1 MNKRQKLLN
10 IIRWMFVFAFILIVP
25 FGVEACSC
33 HDEDKAEPT
42 TKYYSVKFLDYDNTE
57 IGVQIDNEIVYEQK
71 IEEGHAAVAPI
82 NPSRTG
88 YRFDSWDKDF
98 SSVSNNMIIHAQ
110 YVQVCEVLF
119 LDYDLSVYDSQ
130 VVDYGK
136 NASYPSVDPTRNG
149 YRFDHWDGNITHVM
163 ADVEIV
169 AVYVKQYTVTF
180 VDYDNS
186 ELKTQVVDEGASA
199 TAPASP
205 QREGYI
211 FDHWDTE
218 FDSVMGNITVKAV
231 YRVASYKVTFVDHDG
246 SVLKAEQVYNE
257 ESATAPDIADEN
269 LIYIDWTKQE
279 KKGYMFSGWDKDF
292 ACVKEDLTITA
303 VYTEVTVPILFVE
316 TNEVESGVSKTV
328 SVSVYIVSP
337 ITFSGLNIDVYYDGN
352 LNLSES
358 DIIVKN
364 VFATQNRY
372 NVTLDTN
379 ENTIEFSWVYST
391 EYALTNNYAEV
402 FEMQFKVDKYAS
414 TGDYLINIL
423 PTSYYV
429 KDLDSNPPLLIN
441 GAIKIV

>member
-1 MNKRQKLLN
+1 
-10 IIRWMFVFAFILIVP
+10 
-25 FGVEACSC
+25 
-33 HDEDKAEPT
+33 
-42 TKYYSVKFLDYDNTE
+42 
-57 IGVQIDNEIVYEQK
+57 
-71 IEEGHAAVAPI
+71 
-82 NPSRTG
+82 
-88 YRFDSWDKDF
+88 
-98 SSVSNNMIIHAQ
+98 
-110 YVQVCEVLF
+110 
-119 LDYDLSVYDSQ
+119 
-130 VVDYGK
+130 
-136 NASYPSVDPTRNG
+136 
-149 YRFDHWDGNITHVM
+149 
-163 ADVEIV
+163 
-169 AVYVKQYTVTF
+169 
-180 VDYDNS
+180 
-186 ELKTQVVDEGASA
+186 
-199 TAPASP
+199 
-205 QREGYI
+205 
-211 FDHWDTE
+211 
-218 FDSVMGNITVKAV
+218 MGNITVKAV